1 MTMSKPIILDK
12 DSKIAEL
19 EKVINEA
26 QGKARVRRISTSTV
40 INTLA
45 KVQKQLDI
53 PKKSMKGISISVDYY
68 AQKFPSAHKGILES
82 TQFSAEYDGRHW
94 RITNVYRAKCRYSG
108 EVIINHTEE
117 SKKAIINRFSVLSI

>member
-1 MTMSKPIILDK
+1 MIKPIILDK
-12 DSKIAEL
+12 DNKITEL
-19 EKVINEA
+19 EKAIDEA
-26 QGKARVRRISTSTV
+26 QSKARARTITTSTV

-45 KVQKQLDI
+45 KVQKQLNI

-68 AQKFPSAHKGILES
+68 AQKFPSAYKGIPES
-82 TQFSAEYDGRHW
+82 TQFKAEYDGRHW

-117 SKKAIINRFSVLSI
+117 SKKAIINRFSILSI

>member
-1 MTMSKPIILDK
+1 MIKPIILDK
-12 DSKIAEL
+12 DNKITEL
-19 EKVINEA
+19 EKAINEA
-26 QGKARVRRISTSTV
+26 QSKARARTITTSTI

-45 KVQKQLDI
+45 KIQKQLDI
-53 PKKSMKGISISVDYY
+53 PKKSMKGIKISVDYY
-68 AQKFPSAHKGILES
+68 AQKFPSAYKGIPES
-82 TQFSAEYDGRHW
+82 THFSAEHDGRHW